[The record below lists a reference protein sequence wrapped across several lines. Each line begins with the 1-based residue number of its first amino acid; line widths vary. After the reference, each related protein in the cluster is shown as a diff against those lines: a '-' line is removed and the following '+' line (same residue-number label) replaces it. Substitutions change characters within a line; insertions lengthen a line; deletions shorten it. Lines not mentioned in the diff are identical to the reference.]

1 MTTKRK
7 FEEIVLY
14 VSIVAIFV
22 FGMNIALI
30 PHDTTFGAILG
41 SFIPLGGTTA
51 TASVA
56 NISAISAADKSNTN
70 QMAVAS
76 IGIPTNKTFYL
87 FNGDSG
93 SNKNV
98 THMPP
103 DTFVPDTITVNK
115 GDRVN
120 IIFWNTEPVKGGD
133 PHNFMTGAPYDINTG
148 NIPPQQSKVI
158 HFVATVAGAFPFFCS
173 IHMPT
178 MRGELVIL
186 P

>member
-41 SFIPLGGTTA
+41 SFIPLGATA

-70 QMAVAS
+70 QMVVAS
-76 IGIPTNKTFYL
+76 TGIPTNKTFYL

-103 DTFVPDTITVNK
+103 DTFVPDTITVTAPIK
-115 GDRVN
+115 GKCFEYHTPDYVLYL
-120 IIFWNTEPVKGGD
+120 K
-133 PHNFMTGAPYDINTG
+133 HKA
-148 NIPPQQSKVI
+148 
-158 HFVATVAGAFPFFCS
+158 
-173 IHMPT
+173 
-178 MRGELVIL
+178 
-186 P
+186 